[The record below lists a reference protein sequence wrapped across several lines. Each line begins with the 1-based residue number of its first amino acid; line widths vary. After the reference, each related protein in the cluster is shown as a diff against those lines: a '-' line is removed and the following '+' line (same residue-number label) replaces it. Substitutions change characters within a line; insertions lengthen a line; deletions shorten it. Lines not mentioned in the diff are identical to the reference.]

1 MRRFSLL
8 ALALVVS
15 VILIAPAISAEHTEH
30 TFVGGMSSRMDS
42 NAHLG
47 LANGGFVYTPLYL
60 TIGSDHSCNYS
71 VTFNNTIYQEGF
83 INVSQAGFI
92 SFPVEFDEGGLTD
105 LKIRVGDDTYNYRI
119 NVLKKSFES
128 YVQSNVTVADIVK
141 QYIFQDL
148 LTVFGGTV
156 VGSLLGVGIAY
167 WFRVDGIKQEPRRIL

>member
-1 MRRFSLL
+1 MRKLSLL
-8 ALALVVS
+8 VIALTVS
-15 VILIAPAISAEHTEH
+15 MLILCQSVAAEHTDH

-60 TIGSDHSCNYS
+60 TIGADHNCNYS
-71 VTFNNTIYQEGF
+71 VTFNNTVYRAGF
-83 INVSQAGFI
+83 INVSQAGII
-92 SFPVEFDEGGLTD
+92 SFPIDFDKGGLTD
-105 LKIRVGDDTYNYRI
+105 LKIRIGDDTYNYRI

-128 YVQSNVTVADIVK
+128 YVKSNVTVTDIVE

-148 LTVFGGTV
+148 VSVFGGTV